1 MNGMYIQAVL
11 KDREREIDK
20 HVERN
25 QFYKHNRVSVT
36 SQQDAAEKSKNGLS
50 LMWLSVINHL
60 GGIFA

>member
-25 QFYKHNRVSVT
+25 QFYKQNRVSVT
-36 SQQDAAEKSKNGLS
+36 SQQDAAEKSKSGLS
-50 LMWLSVINHL
+50 LLWLSVINHL
-60 GGIFA
+60 SGIFA